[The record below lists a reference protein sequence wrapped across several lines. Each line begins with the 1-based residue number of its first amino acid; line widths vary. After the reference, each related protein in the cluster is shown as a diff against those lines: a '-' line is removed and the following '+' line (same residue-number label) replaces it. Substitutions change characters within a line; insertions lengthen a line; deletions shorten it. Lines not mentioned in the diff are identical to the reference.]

1 MIFPIKIMDGKGKV
15 KEEKCLTQQQA
26 VDNYWVDKDK
36 KSRRTNNV
44 IFALSA
50 AERLTW
56 DRMAKEEI
64 IVTPK
69 YITRRKRKP
78 VEKIHEITCQR
89 CGKKVMKTV
98 TRAKWCGKA
107 CYRAVNIANARKN
120 KNNQKRRLR
129 ERLGEV
135 L

>member
-1 MIFPIKIMDGKGKV
+1 M
-15 KEEKCLTQQQA
+15 T
-26 VDNYWVDKDK
+26 
-36 KSRRTNNV
+36 
-44 IFALSA
+44 
-50 AERLTW
+50 
-56 DRMAKEEI
+56 KEEI
-64 IVTPK
+64 IIVGK
-69 YITRRKRKP
+69 NVFRRKRKP